1 MKNRLVAVLTL
12 LGVALILVG
21 YFSPWV
27 PHRTA
32 GLALTGFEI
41 GEWIKFAPEVL
52 SGSSPLRRVD
62 FYWPPA
68 VAAMGLALLAGKIRP
83 WHWLDWSLVMI
94 AVILSLFPFPLLEEI
109 NDLNGF
115 RANIGRLGLVALG
128 EMTCLLIIARQGLP
142 AKVRGA
148 ALLLAAGVGVILVS
162 RAFSTAEPIVER
174 LYDQAINPGLG
185 YNLTRWGMVL
195 LSMAGI
201 TRLSQRPSKTEEAT
215 RP

>member
-1 MKNRLVAVLTL
+1 

-68 VAAMGLALLAGKIRP
+68 VAAMGLALLAGNSRP
-83 WHWLDWSLVMI
+83 WHWRDWSLVVI

-109 NDLNGF
+109 NDLNGIK
-115 RANIGRLGLVALG
+115 ANIGRLGLVAMG
-128 EMTCLLIIARQGLP
+128 EMTCLVIIARHGLP
-142 AKVRGA
+142 ARVRGA
-148 ALLLAAGVGVILVS
+148 ALLLAAGAGVILVS

-174 LYDQAINPGLG
+174 LYDQAIDPGLG
-185 YNLTRWGMVL
+185 YNLTRSGMAL

-201 TRLSQRPSKTEEAT
+201 IGLVKD
-215 RP
+215 

>member
-1 MKNRLVAVLTL
+1 MKGKLVAVLIL

-27 PHRTA
+27 PHRAA

-41 GEWIKFAPEVL
+41 GEWIKFAPEVQ

-68 VAAMGLALLAGKIRP
+68 VAAMGLALLAGNSRP
-83 WHWLDWSLVMI
+83 WRWRDWSLVVI
-94 AVILSLFPFPLLEEI
+94 AVILSLLPFPLLEEI
-109 NDLNGF
+109 SDLNGIK
-115 RANIGRLGLVALG
+115 ANIGRLGLVAMG
-128 EMTCLLIIARQGLP
+128 EITCLVVIARQGLP
-142 AKVRGA
+142 AKVRGT
-148 ALLLAAGVGVILVS
+148 ALLLAAGFGVILVS

-174 LYDQAINPGLG
+174 LYDQAIDPGPG
-185 YNLTRWGMVL
+185 YNLTRCGMAL

-201 TRLSQRPSKTEEAT
+201 SRLVND
-215 RP
+215 